1 MEKEKKQGWDY
12 ITEVFEN
19 IYPGQD
25 SPLHFANLISWRFG
39 GNDPLDGI
47 SVYDGGEYYHFVSY
61 GFSELYE
68 KESENKEYSGFGFEL
83 TLKLKKGGIVN
94 EEELKCIAGIFQE
107 LGRMSFNNG
116 DIFQPYEYIYTGQK
130 SGMDL
135 KGSSKL
141 TGFITI
147 PDKEA
152 GVIETPNGK
161 IEFVQL
167 VGMTDKELQELVDK
181 KKRVEEFADKLTDG
195 ITDYGRD
202 DIV

>member
-1 MEKEKKQGWDY
+1 
-12 ITEVFEN
+12 
-19 IYPGQD
+19 
-25 SPLHFANLISWRFG
+25 
-39 GNDPLDGI
+39 
-47 SVYDGGEYYHFVSY
+47 
-61 GFSELYE
+61 
-68 KESENKEYSGFGFEL
+68 
-83 TLKLKKGGIVN
+83 
-94 EEELKCIAGIFQE
+94 
-107 LGRMSFNNG
+107 MSFNNG